1 MHRPESER
9 QSEGHS
15 RTEQVDL
22 TRRFH
27 VAGNHTHENIDFP
40 TRGGF
45 KIKISIRKQAM
56 FKIAEFSRFT
66 RISVKML
73 RHYDELGLLKPI
85 FIDPENNYRYY
96 SSEQLPR
103 LNRIIA
109 LKDLGFRLEQI
120 GKFLDED
127 LSPDEIRGMFR
138 MRQAE
143 IEQNLQLEEARL
155 AQVEGRLRY
164 LDQEF
169 AHLKHDI
176 VTRSL
181 PSLLVTSIRRTT
193 YSSASNLDGLVR
205 EFEGLVNN
213 LEGYVSTHQA
223 RAGYSPLSLCFD
235 DEYSENSTDIEI
247 AIPITHPIP
256 STEQASVREIPG
268 VPLAACIMYTGGYER
283 SNEAVTALMTWIEA
297 NGYRSCGPMRE
308 VYLRLGAYIPDVKH
322 LPSEFLTDREELYV
336 SEIQLP
342 IEKIQETGERKPLSA
357 LDISP
362 QGIQQIGQIFVV
374 VQDLK
379 RAVNFYRDILG
390 MKFLFEVQ
398 NAAFFDCAGVRLMLA
413 PANKPELNHTA
424 SIIYYRVLDIQKEYE
439 LLLSRG
445 VSFEEKPH
453 IVAKFDEYDLKMCF
467 LRDSEGNIL
476 GLMSEV
482 DCTVPE

>member
-1 MHRPESER
+1 
-9 QSEGHS
+9 
-15 RTEQVDL
+15 
-22 TRRFH
+22 
-27 VAGNHTHENIDFP
+27 
-40 TRGGF
+40 
-45 KIKISIRKQAM
+45 M

-66 RISVKML
+66 RVSVKML
-73 RHYDELGLLKPI
+73 RHYDELGLLKPV

-109 LKDLGFRLEQI
+109 MKDLGFRLEQI

-155 AQVEGRLRY
+155 TQVEARLRY
-164 LDQEF
+164 LDQDV

-181 PSLLVTSIRRTT
+181 PPLLVTSIRRNA
-193 YSSASNLDGLVR
+193 YNSSGSLDELVR
-205 EFEGLVNN
+205 EFEGLVND
-213 LEGYVSTHQA
+213 LEGYVNTHQA

-235 DEYSENSTDIEI
+235 DEYSEKTTDIEI

-268 VPLAACIMYTGGYER
+268 VPLAACIIYTGGYER
-283 SNEAVTALMTWIEA
+283 SGEAVTALMIWIEA

-308 VYLRLGAYIPDVKH
+308 VYLRLGAYMPKVKYI
-322 LPSEFLTDREELYV
+322 PSEFLTDRKELYV

-342 IEKIQETGERKPLSA
+342 IEKIQETGERKSMNS
-357 LDISP
+357 LDMSS
-362 QGIQQIGQIFVV
+362 QGIQQIGQIVV
-374 VQDLK
+374 AVQDLK
-379 RAVNFYRDILG
+379 RAVHFYRDTLG
-390 MKFLFEVQ
+390 MKYLFEIQ
-398 NAAFFDCAGVRLMLA
+398 NAAFFDCSGVRLMLA
-413 PANKPELNHTA
+413 PADKPDLNHLA
-424 SIIYYRVLDIQKEYE
+424 SIIYYRVQDIQKEYE

-445 VSFEEKPH
+445 TSFEEKPH
-453 IVAKFDEYDLKMCF
+453 IVAKLDEYDLWICS
-467 LRDSEGNIL
+467 LRDSEGNVL
-476 GLMSEV
+476 GLMGEV
-482 DCTVPE
+482 GNNLSG

>member
-1 MHRPESER
+1 
-9 QSEGHS
+9 
-15 RTEQVDL
+15 
-22 TRRFH
+22 
-27 VAGNHTHENIDFP
+27 
-40 TRGGF
+40 
-45 KIKISIRKQAM
+45 M

-66 RISVKML
+66 RVSVKML
-73 RHYDELGLLKPI
+73 RHYDELGLLKPV

-109 LKDLGFRLEQI
+109 MKDLGFRLEQI
-120 GKFLDED
+120 GKLLDED

-138 MRQAE
+138 MRQVE

-155 AQVEGRLRY
+155 AQVEARLRY

-169 AHLKHDI
+169 THLKHDI

-181 PSLLVTSIRRTT
+181 PPLLVTSIRRNA
-193 YSSASNLDGLVR
+193 YNSSGSLDELVR
-205 EFEGLVNN
+205 EFEGLVND
-213 LEGYVSTHQA
+213 LEGYVNAHQA

-235 DEYSENSTDIEI
+235 DEYSEKTTDIEI

-268 VPLAACIMYTGGYER
+268 VPLAACIIYTGGYER
-283 SNEAVTALMTWIEA
+283 SGEAVTALMIWIEA

-308 VYLRLGAYIPDVKH
+308 VYLRLGAYMPDVKY
-322 LPSEFLTDREELYV
+322 LPNEFLTDRKELYV

-342 IEKIQETGERKPLSA
+342 IEKIQETSERKSLST
-357 LDISP
+357 LDASQ
-362 QGIQQIGQIFVV
+362 QGIKQVGQIFVV

-379 RAVNFYRDILG
+379 RAVKFYRDTLG
-390 MKFLFEVQ
+390 LKYLFETQ
-398 NAAFFDCAGVRLMLA
+398 NAAFFDCSGVRLMLA
-413 PANKPELNHTA
+413 PADKPELDHPA
-424 SIIYYRVLDIQKEYE
+424 STIYYRVQDIQLEYE

-453 IVAKFDEYDLKMCF
+453 IVAKMDGHDLWMCF
-467 LRDSEGNIL
+467 LRDSEGNVL

-482 DCTVPE
+482 DSSFFG